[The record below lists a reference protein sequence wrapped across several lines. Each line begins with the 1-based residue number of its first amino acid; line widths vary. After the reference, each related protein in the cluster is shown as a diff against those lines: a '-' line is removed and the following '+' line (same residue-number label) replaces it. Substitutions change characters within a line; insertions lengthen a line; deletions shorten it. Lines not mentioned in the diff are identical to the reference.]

1 MIKMLEIII
10 TPTSLVFKNLDYE
23 MMNTL
28 QDKFAFTFTLDGD
41 EFKITGEP
49 QYLFKSLYLLS
60 CDYEIELN

>member
-1 MIKMLEIII
+1 MVKMLEIII
-10 TPTSLVFKNLDYE
+10 TPTSLVFKNMEYD

-28 QDKFAFTFTLDGD
+28 QDKFGFAFILDGD

-49 QYLFKSLYLLS
+49 QYLFKTLYLLS

>member
-1 MIKMLEIII
+1 MVKMLEIVI
-10 TPTSLVFKNLDYE
+10 TPTSLVFKNLNYE

-28 QDKFAFTFTLDGD
+28 QDKFNFTFILDGD

-49 QYLFKSLYLLS
+49 QYLFKTLYLLS